1 MAPCPSLHQ
10 FLNQALQLVPMDEAN
25 PQTFKLLTLSTKT
38 FRTFTLL
45 PHALDPTF
53 ALLRAARRGKSKRTR
68 EQLEEDEIL
77 QEVLEEEAAIAR
89 LTEAAKNQEPVAGTS
104 KRIRLI
110 LLYILKI
117 DTTGLAPLPAPSGR
131 LTIMFLSYLPQH
143 MPKLIPSL
151 RIHIFACAARAD
163 HSQQPSKVVSSNWA
177 QSFPLSELIPAFNN
191 DPKARFLH
199 LIGNCS
205 TNPSVEPV
213 IGIVNELKLIMSSS
227 DELWDRMGGRQEC
240 CDVSSSTVD
249 HDQQTKTIAELISTT
264 APCQEDVQSLS
275 STDDSGP
282 LPTGLTDSD
291 EVQKRLVGVPRN
303 VWVSLWCEI
312 HSKDY
317 SKLENLTK
325 DGWIANVKSSIN
337 SAILE
342 DHLKKQRKLYK
353 KLNNTTNDD
362 DNNKKIDAEVLLMND
377 KNKKVT
383 NEGKTDPSSSSGFLD
398 CY

>member
-1 MAPCPSLHQ
+1 MI
-10 FLNQALQLVPMDEAN
+10 
-25 PQTFKLLTLSTKT
+25 ST
-38 FRTFTLL
+38 
-45 PHALDPTF
+45 
-53 ALLRAARRGKSKRTR
+53 
-68 EQLEEDEIL
+68 
-77 QEVLEEEAAIAR
+77 
-89 LTEAAKNQEPVAGTS
+89 TS
-104 KRIRLI
+104 VQ

-151 RIHIFACAARAD
+151 RIHIFACAARAGR
-163 HSQQPSKVVSSNWA
+163 KVVSSNWA

-213 IGIVNELKLIMSSS
+213 IGIVNELKLIMFPLMSYGI
-227 DELWDRMGGRQEC
+227 EWEVAKNVVMVMLALFLLLLYL
-240 CDVSSSTVD
+240 D
-249 HDQQTKTIAELISTT
+249 HQLQI
-264 APCQEDVQSLS
+264 QHQSLPQRLIMTNRPKPLQNS
-275 STDDSGP
+275 SAPP
-282 LPTGLTDSD
+282 L
-291 EVQKRLVGVPRN
+291 LVKKMCKVFLQLMIVAPYPP
-303 VWVSLWCEI
+303 I

-362 DNNKKIDAEVLLMND
+362 DNNKKIDGEVLLMND

-398 CY
+398 FTLTSYDSMSQ

>member
-1 MAPCPSLHQ
+1 
-10 FLNQALQLVPMDEAN
+10 
-25 PQTFKLLTLSTKT
+25 
-38 FRTFTLL
+38 
-45 PHALDPTF
+45 
-53 ALLRAARRGKSKRTR
+53 
-68 EQLEEDEIL
+68 
-77 QEVLEEEAAIAR
+77 
-89 LTEAAKNQEPVAGTS
+89 
-104 KRIRLI
+104 

-151 RIHIFACAARAD
+151 RIHIFACAARAGR
-163 HSQQPSKVVSSNWA
+163 KVVSSNWA

-205 TNPSVEPV
+205 TNPSVEPESDWNCERIKINNV
-213 IGIVNELKLIMSSS
+213 SS

-240 CDVSSSTVD
+240 CDG
-249 HDQQTKTIAELISTT
+249 HTKTIAELISTT

-275 STDDSGP
+275 STNDSGP

-291 EVQKRLVGVPRN
+291 EVQKRL
-303 VWVSLWCEI
+303 I

-362 DNNKKIDAEVLLMND
+362 DNNKKIDGEVLLMND

-398 CY
+398 